1 MAVTH
6 PAVGAPLPGRAT
18 PVGRVAS
25 LARGLPRLGG
35 GWPRRGLSV
44 AVMDPDG
51 AGRST
56 LAGAVAAGYGQP
68 ARVVYMGLWQGE
80 GERPGSALP
89 AAVLAAARRPF
100 RSWRR
105 AAVALYH
112 QARGRLVVFDRHPYD
127 ALLPPR
133 PPHVALK
140 RVFFTL
146 LARTVPA
153 PSLVLVLDL
162 PAEVIARRRPEEDPA
177 ALAAARA
184 DYLALA
190 ARLPQAMVLD
200 ADRPPDALRAAALDR
215 IWQTAM
221 TDRGRRS

>member
-1 MAVTH
+1 M
-6 PAVGAPLPGRAT
+6 
-18 PVGRVAS
+18 
-25 LARGLPRLGG
+25 
-35 GWPRRGLSV
+35 
-44 AVMDPDG
+44 
-51 AGRST
+51 
-56 LAGAVAAGYGQP
+56 
-68 ARVVYMGLWQGE
+68 
-80 GERPGSALP
+80 
-89 AAVLAAARRPF
+89 
-100 RSWRR
+100 
-105 AAVALYH
+105 
-112 QARGRLVVFDRHPYD
+112 
-127 ALLPPR
+127 
-133 PPHVALK
+133 
-140 RVFFTL
+140 FFTL

-162 PAEVIARRRPEEDPA
+162 HAEVIARRRPEEDPA

>member
-35 GWPRRGLSV
+35 GWPWRGLSV
-44 AVMDPDG
+44 AVMGPDG

-56 LAGAVAAGYGQP
+56 LADAVAAGYGPP

-80 GERPGSALP
+80 GEGPGCALP
-89 AAVLAAARRPF
+89 AAL
-100 RSWRR
+100 
-105 AAVALYH
+105 
-112 QARGRLVVFDRHPYD
+112 
-127 ALLPPR
+127 
-133 PPHVALK
+133 
-140 RVFFTL
+140 
-146 LARTVPA
+146 
-153 PSLVLVLDL
+153 
-162 PAEVIARRRPEEDPA
+162 
-177 ALAAARA
+177 LAAARA

-190 ARLPQAMVLD
+190 ARLPQAVVLD
-200 ADRPPDALRAAALDR
+200 ADRPPDALGVAALDR
-215 IWQTAM
+215 IWQTAL